1 MCQRAPRTPA
11 AFVCECACSGHFVEV
26 ESWSLSFVSR
36 GIITPG
42 AEYYSTA
49 RTDHLF
55 LYGHMVCS
63 LLWPLWAVVF
73 STFRD
78 GFV

>member
-1 MCQRAPRTPA
+1 MV
-11 AFVCECACSGHFVEV
+11 FVLCFTQHNNLQGR
-26 ESWSLSFVSR
+26 L
-36 GIITPG
+36 PG

-49 RTDHLF
+49 RTDHRF

-63 LLWPLWAVVF
+63 PLWPLWAVVF

-78 GFV
+78 GFG